1 MTTATFDS
9 ARGAAML
16 NFDQASA
23 LLRRYPDVS
32 AEESAQLVRFLK
44 EGPPEDVGRITF
56 GSGLD
61 AQVTALKKAHPADFS
76 TGLRVWLP
84 LTMFIAVAAAV
95 LIAIQLL
102 VG

>member
-1 MTTATFDS
+1 MTTATINP
-9 ARGAAML
+9 ARDAAML

-32 AEESAQLVRFLK
+32 PEESRLLVRFLK

-61 AQVTALKKAHPADFS
+61 AQVTALKKAHPRDFS

-84 LTMFIAVAAAV
+84 LTLFVAVAAVV